1 MNKKMSPRVAA
12 AVCVAMLVTVAC
24 HKTPASGDP
33 KSAPEAKSAPE
44 PKTAADDAKPGDTSK
59 AAEDKESPKQPG
71 DGVTLT
77 PEQVEKI
84 GLQTE
89 VIKPIDYAE
98 EASGYGTVIPHE
110 TIAQAVAELATAE
123 ATEKQSR
130 SALARTQRL
139 SGTPGAMSAD
149 VEETN
154 ARQAAVDSAALA
166 LAGQRLSATFGQTP
180 PWSHGGNQALLHALA
195 NGSTKLVRATFPLG
209 TLPEGTPKI
218 LRAAR
223 IGTAATGK
231 GWKLTSVWPAP
242 ADAGVPGRSFFAILS
257 GGDAGEG
264 ERIIVWAPI
273 GSAQSGALIPAQA
286 TVISENKYW
295 CYVET
300 KPGTFVRAE
309 IDTGRPF
316 ENGYFVT
323 DGVKVGDKVVVKAAA
338 QLLAQESNSGAEA
351 D

>member
-1 MNKKMSPRVAA
+1 
-12 AVCVAMLVTVAC
+12 
-24 HKTPASGDP
+24 
-33 KSAPEAKSAPE
+33 
-44 PKTAADDAKPGDTSK
+44 
-59 AAEDKESPKQPG
+59 
-71 DGVTLT
+71 
-77 PEQVEKI
+77 
-84 GLQTE
+84 
-89 VIKPIDYAE
+89 
-98 EASGYGTVIPHE
+98 
-110 TIAQAVAELATAE
+110 
-123 ATEKQSR
+123 
-130 SALARTQRL
+130 
-139 SGTPGAMSAD
+139 MSAD

-166 LAGQRLSATFGQTP
+166 LARQRLSATFGQTP
-180 PWSHGGNQALLHALA
+180 PWSHGGNQALLQALA

-209 TLPEGTPKI
+209 TLPEGTPKT

-264 ERIIVWAPI
+264 ERVIVWAPI
-273 GSAQSGALIPAQA
+273 GSTQSGALIPAQA